1 MFKQYLKECA
11 DSFRN
16 IDNKETIRIITHMDT
31 DGICAAAIL
40 TKAMIRE
47 RKKFSVVFV
56 NCLTKEFI
64 KSLASEPNR
73 IFVFLDL
80 GTSHITKIKQDL
92 TEKTVYILDHHS
104 TRIRKINEEIRKS
117 DEEKKKDDDEKKI
130 DENIKKIDEEKMKIN
145 EEKKKSD
152 EEKNSSQYL
161 SKNIFHV
168 NPHIFGV
175 NGSKEISGAGVA
187 YIFAKELNLKNMDL
201 ACWGILGA
209 IGDSQENNGFSGL
222 NDEILKD
229 AIDSKKISVETGI
242 RFFGAE
248 HKPLFK
254 LLKNCTDF
262 YIPGIT
268 GQDDKAQDFL
278 SSIGIEPRIKGRWT
292 KLDDLNDVELK
303 KLIEKICFIKNNER
317 SNEEKKEGVTGGKKE
332 SVISNNRD
340 EVNDDKNNC
349 SIYGNKYILCGA
361 SQDIR
366 DLRELSTVLN
376 ACGRLDKASIGLGL
390 LLGDKKSLISAIYA
404 LNEYKKE
411 ILNGIKWIETRRRTN
426 KIIEEKGYTIINAEE
441 NISYKILGTIMSMLS
456 RNHQLEEGT
465 YLLALARTK
474 DSKTKISFRISGDI
488 RGNWNNRDNPKINQ
502 KVNLVKL
509 LGKMVEKFDGEYGG
523 HSNAAGGLI
532 DTKHEKQ
539 FIEFA
544 KNELGKK
551 ALEEVVE

>member
-1 MFKQYLKECA
+1 MFKQYLKECV
-11 DSFRN
+11 DSFRD
-16 IDNKETIRIITHMDT
+16 IDNKETIRIITHLDT
-31 DGICAAAIL
+31 DGISAAAIL

-64 KSLASEPNR
+64 KSLASEPNK

-92 TEKTVYILDHHS
+92 KEKTVYVLDHHS

-117 DEEKKKDDDEKKI
+117 DEEKKKADDEKKI
-130 DENIKKIDEEKMKIN
+130 DETI
-145 EEKKKSD
+145 KKSD
-152 EEKNSSQYL
+152 EEKKKTGEEN
-161 SKNIFHV
+161 NIFHV
-168 NPHIFGV
+168 NPHIFGF

-187 YIFAKELNLKNMDL
+187 YIFAKELNPKNMDL

-209 IGDSQENNGFSGL
+209 IGDSQENDGFLGL

-229 AIDSKKISVETGI
+229 AIGSKKISVERGI

-262 YIPGIT
+262 YMPGIT

-292 KLDDLNDVELK
+292 KLDDLKDDELK
-303 KLIEKICFIKNNER
+303 RLIEKICLIKLNA
-317 SNEEKKEGVTGGKKE
+317 
-332 SVISNNRD
+332 SNNANNKLNHNSNPNLNHNLNTNND
-340 EVNDDKNNC
+340 LTDDKKDN

-390 LLGDKKSLISAIYA
+390 LLGDKKSLISAIYT
-404 LNEYKKE
+404 LNEYKRE
-411 ILNGIKWIETRRRTN
+411 ILNGIKWIETRKRTS

-441 NISYKILGTIMSMLS
+441 NISHKILGIILSMLS
-456 RNHQLEEGT
+456 RNHELDEGT
-465 YLLALARTK
+465 YLLALARAK
-474 DSKTKISFRISGDI
+474 DSKTKISFRISG
-488 RGNWNNRDNPKINQ
+488 NNKNNLNI
-502 KVNLVKL
+502 NLVKL
-509 LGKMVEKFDGEYGG
+509 LGKIVEKFDGEYGG

-532 DTKHEKQ
+532 DTKYEKQ
-539 FIEFA
+539 FIDFA